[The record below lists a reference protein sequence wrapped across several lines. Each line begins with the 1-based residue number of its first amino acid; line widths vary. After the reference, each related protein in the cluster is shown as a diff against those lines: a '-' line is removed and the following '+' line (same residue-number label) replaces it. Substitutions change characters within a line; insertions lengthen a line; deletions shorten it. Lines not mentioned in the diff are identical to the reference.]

1 MVRITSI
8 GRGVESRYGRRALE
22 HRVLILLAAVA
33 VALVGV
39 TVAAQPPPALA
50 HDHRIPKT
58 VLQKGARELQVGL
71 KVIDSNWAYPTSAT
85 ECVDV
90 NAIYAYRFP
99 DVDRVAAGSKLRAR
113 ILKIQRPDSFVVTA
127 YRKLDADGLPSGE
140 GQRLRASLKRVVQDG
155 QTVAWDAIFF
165 VNGSDRDYYLITEG
179 HWQDQQ
185 GCGGDQ
191 WAHWSFHVRT

>member
-1 MVRITSI
+1 
-8 GRGVESRYGRRALE
+8 LE
-22 HRVLILLAAVA
+22 RRVLILLAAVA

-39 TVAAQPPPALA
+39 TVAAQPPPAQA

-71 KVIDSNWAYPTSAT
+71 KVIDSNWSYRSSAT

-90 NAIYAYRFP
+90 SATYVYRFP
-99 DVDRVAAGSKLRAR
+99 EVDGVAAGSKLRAR
-113 ILKIQRPDSFVVTA
+113 AHKSRRPDSFTVTA
-127 YRKLDADGLPSGE
+127 YHKLDANGLPSGE
-140 GQRLRASLKRVVQDG
+140 GQRLRSTLRPVVQDG
-155 QTVAWDAIFF
+155 RKVAWDAIFF
-165 VNGSDRDYYLITEG
+165 VNGSGRHYYLIAEG
-179 HWQDQQ
+179 HWQDRQ